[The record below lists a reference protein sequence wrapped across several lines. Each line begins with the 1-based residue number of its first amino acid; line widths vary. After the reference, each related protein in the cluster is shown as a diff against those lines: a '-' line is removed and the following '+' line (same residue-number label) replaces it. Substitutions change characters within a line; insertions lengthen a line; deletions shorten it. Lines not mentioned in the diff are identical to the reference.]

1 MCSLISYTVFFL
13 YITYVT
19 DTSGSVKDKN
29 RSTYVSDVTAS
40 SKRSS
45 GSKKTD
51 PLSPGSS
58 SGHHRG
64 RRSRRGQEERDREG
78 GDWSNL
84 PASNLPEDWGREKEV
99 TEEKQMSTG
108 EQNCITSS
116 KKTNHFKS
124 SPQRFLEV

>member
-29 RSTYVSDVTAS
+29 RSTYVSDVTVS

-58 SGHHRG
+58 SSHHRG

-84 PASNLPEDWGREKEV
+84 PASNLPNDWGREKEV
-99 TEEKQMSTG
+99 TEEKQTSTG

-116 KKTNHFKS
+116 KKLFQEFS
-124 SPQRFLEV
+124 AEIS